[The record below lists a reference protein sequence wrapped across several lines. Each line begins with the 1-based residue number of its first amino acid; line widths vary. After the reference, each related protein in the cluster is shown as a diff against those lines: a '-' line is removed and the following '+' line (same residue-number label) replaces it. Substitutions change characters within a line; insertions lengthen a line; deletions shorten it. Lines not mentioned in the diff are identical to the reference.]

1 MVVPRR
7 IGDFCAV
14 RRVCDVPG
22 VCHAAVRLAQVGL
35 VVPRRACQAA
45 VWVSKNVALWLLV
58 FGLMAV
64 LPPMSTRTCILLIE
78 DDPSL
83 LESLRDFL
91 EEHGFDTQT
100 ASTRLRG
107 EEMLRKLRPAVCLL
121 DLNLPDGSGL
131 DLLRLIVQERLPV
144 RVIVMSAFPLQRLRQ
159 QFPESVLAAMM
170 TKPVSPQLLLEWV
183 DKITRTRDA
192 AADSP

>member
-1 MVVPRR
+1 MCQGCATRR
-7 IGDFCAV
+7 LAWHRWAALSRAARV
-14 RRVCDVPG
+14 RRRFGYGKCGIVV
-22 VCHAAVRLAQVGL
+22 ARVR
-35 VVPRRACQAA
+35 
-45 VWVSKNVALWLLV
+45 
-58 FGLMAV
+58 LMAV

-107 EEMLRKLRPAVCLL
+107 EEMLRQLRPAVCLL

-131 DLLRLIVQERLPV
+131 DLLRLIVHERLPV

>member
-1 MVVPRR
+1 MCQGCATRR
-7 IGDFCAV
+7 LAWHRWAALSRAARV
-14 RRVCDVPG
+14 RRRFGYGKCGIVV
-22 VCHAAVRLAQVGL
+22 ARVR
-35 VVPRRACQAA
+35 
-45 VWVSKNVALWLLV
+45 
-58 FGLMAV
+58 LMAV

-100 ASTRLRG
+100 ASTRSQG
-107 EEMLRKLRPAVCLL
+107 EEMLRQLRPAVCLL

-131 DLLRLIVQERLPV
+131 DLLRLIVHERLPV